1 MEKGGEKMHCTPGL
15 HREEKM
21 MKKEEGGGPGAA
33 PHLSRPQVPGPAGA
47 DGIGPF
53 PGS

>member
-1 MEKGGEKMHCTPGL
+1 MHCTPGL
-15 HREEKM
+15 HREEM